1 MAMPL
6 YMSNTDAAYLAG
18 LLDGEGCISIVFRE
32 PKSVSRETGTQVV
45 IQVRISM
52 TDYET
57 VKWCA
62 DVTGTPDKIY
72 AIAARNAKHRDQ
84 WCWSPGIN
92 SGYDILSQCLPYLK
106 TKRRQAEIF
115 LELVEIR
122 RASTRSER
130 NWDKQFPLVEEN
142 MKLNKTGR
150 SDESMIVGGE

>member
-57 VKWCA
+57 VKWC
-62 DVTGTPDKIY
+62 
-72 AIAARNAKHRDQ
+72 AKHRDQ